1 MLKLARVQTVRDQ
14 IADQLRSD
22 LISGVLKPGERLRE
36 EDMAKRFGVSRGP
49 IRDVLLQL
57 TKEGLLVSRRNAGV
71 VVNQLPSP
79 ELQKLMVDLRIR
91 IELFAVQTV
100 LGQLTD
106 DDITQFEGLLTAMDE
121 ALENDDFTRATEM
134 DIRFHKYLVE
144 RAGGEDLVNT
154 WMPIVMRM
162 RMNYQRITG
171 PDQSIAEHR
180 AILDALQS
188 DDSKA
193 ASAALKANI
202 R

>member
-1 MLKLARVQTVRDQ
+1 MLKSARVQTVRDQ